1 MTIQFN
7 HTVLYAHDSEASAKF
22 LAEMLGLPAP
32 ARWGPFVVVK
42 TDNGTNLDY
51 MDTDGEI
58 TSQHYAFLVDESDF
72 DAIFE
77 RIRARKLTYWADPR
91 QTQQGQINHH
101 DGGRGLYFEDP
112 NGHLEIITVPMA
124 AAAGNPE
131 RLRKRRRHSDLA
143 ISSVIFFA
151 SPSTIMVLSR

>member
-1 MTIQFN
+1 LSSLAGRQALSLSQLAQGADNMTIQFN
-7 HTVLYAHDSEASAKF
+7 HTILYAHDSEASAKF

-58 TSQHYAFLVDESDF
+58 TSQHYAFLVDEPDF
-72 DAIFE
+72 DAIFA
-77 RIRARKLTYWADPR
+77 RVRARKLPYWADPG
-91 QTQQGQINHH
+91 QTQQDQINHH

-112 NGHLEIITVPMA
+112 NGHFLEIITRPYGSGGRNA
-124 AAAGNPE
+124 
-131 RLRKRRRHSDLA
+131 
-143 ISSVIFFA
+143 
-151 SPSTIMVLSR
+151 